1 MNNSNLLSII
11 IPVFNGANTLS
22 RCVESIENTSKRDD
36 ISIIIA
42 DDGSTDE
49 SLELEQGLVE
59 KYTNITILKLPHK
72 GVVDARHTALK
83 TADTD
88 YIWFVDA
95 DDYVVEGAT
104 DIVVDAIVEKK
115 TDIIAFSH
123 KLKCGNQENL
133 MKQILKPGVYDRAGI
148 EREII
153 PYIYHDFRQKSFRKP
168 VLDGFLWNKVFKRNL
183 ILDYICTDG
192 RIKLFEDV
200 LSITAA
206 VFYANSLYCIDAP
219 LYVYVKEDSVTTNYR
234 DDYFY
239 NTYLC
244 KEYLAGWIG
253 LLPTEWHGIMAQGSN
268 AFIVERL
275 IVSITREMRFKKS
288 IKLVKPFVKG
298 ELDKY
303 PIVKELRYKGLPFVI
318 KCYLLLLK
326 LHFYTLA
333 LWGSKIMA

>member
-1 MNNSNLLSII
+1 MDNNKILSVI
-11 IPVFNGANTLS
+11 IPVFNGVNTLS
-22 RCVESIENTSKRDD
+22 RCVESIENTSKRDQ

-42 DDGSTDE
+42 DDGSTDG
-49 SLELEQGLVE
+49 SQELEQNLIE
-59 KYTNITILKLPHK
+59 KYDNIMTLKLTHS

-83 TADTD
+83 TAKTD

-95 DDYVVEGAT
+95 DDYVTQGAT
-104 DIVVDAIVEKK
+104 DTVIDAILEKK
-115 TDIIAFSH
+115 TDIIVFSH
-123 KLKCGNQENL
+123 KIKSGNNENL
-133 MKQILKPGVYDRAGI
+133 MMQMIKPGIYDRKEI
-148 EREII
+148 EQEII
-153 PYIYHDFRQKSFRKP
+153 PYICHDFRQKSFRKP
-168 VLDGFLWNKVFKRNL
+168 ILDGFLWNKVFKNEL
-183 ILDYICTDG
+183 IQDYICTDG

-206 VFYANSLYCIDAP
+206 VFYANSLYIIDEP

-244 KEYLAGWIG
+244 KEYMAGWIG
-253 LLPTEWHGIMAQGSN
+253 LLPAEWHEIMAQGSN

-288 IKLVKPFVKG
+288 IKLAKPFVKG
-298 ELDKY
+298 ELLKY
-303 PIVKELRYKGLPFVI
+303 PIVKDLRYKGLPFVI

-333 LWGSKIMA
+333 LIGSKVMA